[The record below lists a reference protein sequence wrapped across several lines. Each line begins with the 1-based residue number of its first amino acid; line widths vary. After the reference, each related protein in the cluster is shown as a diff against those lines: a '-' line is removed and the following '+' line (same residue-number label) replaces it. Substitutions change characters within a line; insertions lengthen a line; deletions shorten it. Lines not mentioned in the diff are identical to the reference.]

1 MIYFFL
7 YLFLEVM
14 VSVQVGSVL
23 GGIGTFL
30 EIMASGL
37 LGVALLLNV
46 KTTMI
51 ESFKAM
57 SNNCINM
64 KQFQEL
70 NVFALLGAIF
80 LILPGILSDT
90 IGVLMQFSVFT
101 GLIMTRYSKKNGDC
115 NEQQEMFNQNN
126 PHKGDDN
133 VIDVEVIN
141 NDNRLK

>member
-14 VSVQVGSVL
+14 VSVQVGSLL
-23 GGIGTFL
+23 GGVGTFL
-30 EIMASGL
+30 EIMASGF

-46 KTTMI
+46 KTTML
-51 ESFKAM
+51 ESLKAM

-70 NVFALLGAIF
+70 NIFALLGAIF
-80 LILPGILSDT
+80 LILPGILSDF
-90 IGVLMQFSVFT
+90 IGLFMQFSVFT
-101 GLIMTRYSKKNGDC
+101 GLIISRYNKRNGQCDMP
-115 NEQQEMFNQNN
+115 NETQNFN

-133 VIDVEVIN
+133 VIDVEIIN
-141 NDNRLK
+141 NDTRLK

>member
-14 VSVQVGSVL
+14 VSVQVGSIL
-23 GGIGTFL
+23 GGVGTFL

-46 KTTMI
+46 KTTMV
-51 ESFKAM
+51 ESLKAM

-70 NVFALLGAIF
+70 NIFALLGAIF
-80 LILPGILSDT
+80 LILPGILSDM
-90 IGVLMQFSVFT
+90 IGLFMQFSVFT
-101 GLIMTRYSKKNGDC
+101 GLIISRYNKNHGQCD
-115 NEQQEMFNQNN
+115 EETQNFN

-133 VIDVEVIN
+133 VIDVEIIN
-141 NDNRLK
+141 NDTRLK

>member
-14 VSVQVGSVL
+14 VSVQVGSIL

-30 EIMASGL
+30 EIMVSGL

-46 KTTMI
+46 KTTMV
-51 ESFKAM
+51 ESLKAM

-70 NVFALLGAIF
+70 NIFALLGAIF
-80 LILPGILSDT
+80 LILPGILSDM
-90 IGVLMQFSVFT
+90 IGLFMQFSVFT
-101 GLIMTRYSKKNGDC
+101 GLIISRYNKNNGQCD
-115 NEQQEMFNQNN
+115 EEPQNFN

-133 VIDVEVIN
+133 VIDVEIIN
-141 NDNRLK
+141 NDTRLK

>member
-37 LGVALLLNV
+37 FGVVLLVNV

-64 KQFQEL
+64 QQFQEL
-70 NVFALLGAIF
+70 NIFALLGAIF
-80 LILPGILSDT
+80 LILPGILSDM
-90 IGVLMQFSVFT
+90 IGLFLQFSVFT
-101 GLIMTRYSKKNGDC
+101 GLIISRYNKSHGQCDTNTED
-115 NEQQEMFNQNN
+115 FNLN
-126 PHKGDDN
+126 KGDDN
-133 VIDVEVIN
+133 VIDVEIIDN
-141 NDNRLK
+141 NTRIK